1 MNNTDNENKKVSRLY
16 FASDYMEGAHP
27 AIMQKLVETNLEKTV
42 GYGLDPYTE
51 SAKEKIRTACNAP
64 DADIY
69 LLVGGTQ
76 TNATVIDALL
86 KSYQG
91 VVAAETGHIATHES
105 GAIEF
110 GGHKVLTLP
119 QKDGK
124 IRAAQIEKMVKDF
137 YDDANYEHMVMPGMV
152 YISQPTEYGT
162 LYSKEELIE
171 ISKVCRANHLPL
183 YVDGARLAYA
193 LASPENDVTLSD
205 LAELCDAF
213 YIGGT
218 KCGALFGEAVVIP
231 QKGLIPHFFTIIK
244 QHGALLAKGRIAG
257 IQFDELF
264 TDRLYERIGKPAI
277 DAAEQIK
284 EALKKFGY
292 KLALDTPTNQIFCI
306 VSNEVMKKI
315 AQDVEFGFWE
325 KYDETH
331 SVIRFA
337 TSWATTMEDTQKLIR
352 LLDDIRK

>member
-1 MNNTDNENKKVSRLY
+1 MNNTDNENNKVSRLY

-76 TNATVIDALL
+76 TNVTVIDALL

-137 YDDANYEHMVMPGMV
+137 YDDANYEHMVIPGMV

-162 LYSKEELIE
+162 LYSKEELTE